1 MEDNIFI
8 CYAREDNEF
17 VASFLLEFES
27 ESSNSPI
34 KLVPK
39 VDNSIID
46 LGEKYKEKIETV
58 IENSS
63 AAVLFISHNLSK
75 SSFIKDIEIP
85 AILRQKE
92 LNPSFLIL
100 PIFIA

>member
-58 IENSS
+58 IEK
-63 AAVLFISHNLSK
+63 LICC
-75 SSFIKDIEIP
+75 SFIYFPQLI
-85 AILRQKE
+85 QK
-92 LNPSFLIL
+92 
-100 PIFIA
+100 